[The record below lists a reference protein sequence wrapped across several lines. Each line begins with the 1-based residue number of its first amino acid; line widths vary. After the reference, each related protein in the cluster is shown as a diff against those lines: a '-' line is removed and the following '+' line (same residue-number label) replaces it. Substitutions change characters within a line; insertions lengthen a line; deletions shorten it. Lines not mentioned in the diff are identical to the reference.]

1 MKRLIVGMALLTAIA
16 ASADTAPRETAGESG
31 EGISTGRYITGGIIG
46 SAIGYGIGH
55 AIQGRYM
62 PLGLVFSLTEAAAT
76 VVIIADAHKTADT
89 NIFIFGDTKYALG
102 TAGVIGLV
110 ALLGVHVWEVVDV
123 WVAGAELRRKA
134 PKADLASMKTKIVA
148 LPIAPGGDAP
158 GLSMVMRF

>member
-1 MKRLIVGMALLTAIA
+1 MKKLIVGMAFLMAMA
-16 ASADTAPRETAGESG
+16 AGADTKPKETASESSS
-31 EGISTGRYITGGIIG
+31 EGISTGRYITGGVIG

-89 NIFIFGDTKYALG
+89 TIFGGTKYTLG
-102 TAGVIGLV
+102 TAGTIGLV
-110 ALLGVHVWEVVDV
+110 ALLGMHVWEVIDV
-123 WVAGAELRRKA
+123 WVVGAQYRRAGPA
-134 PKADLASMKTKIVA
+134 KADFTPSKTKLAA

-158 GLSMVMRF
+158 GLSLVMRF